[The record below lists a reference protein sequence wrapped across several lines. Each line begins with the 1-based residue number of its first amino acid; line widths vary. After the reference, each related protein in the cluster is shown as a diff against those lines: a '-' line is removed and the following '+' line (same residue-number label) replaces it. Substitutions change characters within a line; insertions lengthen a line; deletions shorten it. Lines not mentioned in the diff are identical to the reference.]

1 MLSTICYGVWIKMKF
16 RKTASFLKTF
26 AIEKLVIHYNI
37 KFYVPMRLTNL
48 KKYTCKVKSHRLL
61 FQTISHR
68 HLWNGMYFSTQKS
81 KITMETI

>member
-1 MLSTICYGVWIKMKF
+1 MKF

-48 KKYTCKVKSHRLL
+48 KKYTCKVKSHKPL
-61 FQTISHR
+61 FQTLS
-68 HLWNGMYFSTQKS
+68 
-81 KITMETI
+81 